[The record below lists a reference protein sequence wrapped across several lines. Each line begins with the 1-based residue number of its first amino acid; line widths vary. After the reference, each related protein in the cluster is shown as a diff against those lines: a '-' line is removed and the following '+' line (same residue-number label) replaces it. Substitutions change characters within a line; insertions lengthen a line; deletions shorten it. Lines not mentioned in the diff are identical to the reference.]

1 MLLFSTGAAL
11 GSEDD
16 KIVIIT
22 TQHGDIVMELFP
34 KDAPNTVDSF
44 YKLVESGFYD
54 GIIFHRV
61 IPGFMIQG
69 GDPNTKQSDQSI
81 WGQGNPGFSIDAEFN
96 SISHLKGIVSM
107 ARSTDPNSAG
117 SQFFIIHSDSTFL
130 DQQYTVFGRII
141 TQESFDVVE
150 KIINLERNS
159 RDVPNDLKQATILS
173 ASITTRAQIQNSL
186 DLDEPKRITIT
197 TIPESNSDY
206 TQYTNEK
213 FGVSFAVPTTWAGQS
228 LDPVDE
234 NTPDFVTVG
243 PLINGNPTVLQFKT
257 VSLSNITADEYLDNF
272 KAIINEDITSGFLD
286 VISEEE
292 IVVDGKRTLVFSS
305 VWNLSSIVGIPT
317 ILTRIQATIV
327 DTDEIYQL
335 VYLIDGNRTSEK
347 QLVFERALETFTVS
361 DSKQITSTP
370 DDINDKSL
378 QDNSQE
384 GGCLVATA
392 AFNTE
397 LSPEIQQLREFRDD
411 IVLKTE
417 SGSIFMTNF
426 NQIYYSFSPILA
438 DAERDN
444 PALQLMIRSTLTPLF
459 SSLLLLD
466 QLNIDSEIEMLTYGI
481 GIIILNLTLYIIA
494 PILLAYKIRNIF
506 GVKLNLKHTSKIQ

>member
-1 MLLFSTGAAL
+1 M
-11 GSEDD
+11 
-16 KIVIIT
+16 
-22 TQHGDIVMELFP
+22 
-34 KDAPNTVDSF
+34 
-44 YKLVESGFYD
+44 
-54 GIIFHRV
+54 
-61 IPGFMIQG
+61 
-69 GDPNTKQSDQSI
+69 
-81 WGQGNPGFSIDAEFN
+81 
-96 SISHLKGIVSM
+96 
-107 ARSTDPNSAG
+107 
-117 SQFFIIHSDSTFL
+117 
-130 DQQYTVFGRII
+130 
-141 TQESFDVVE
+141 
-150 KIINLERNS
+150 ERNS
-159 RDVPNDLKQATILS
+159 RDVPNDPKQATILS

-292 IVVDGKRTLVFSS
+292 IVVDGNVH
-305 VWNLSSIVGIPT
+305 LSFHQYGIFLNCGNSYHT
-317 ILTRIQATIV
+317 NTIQATIV
-327 DTDEIYQL
+327 GTDEIYQL

-347 QLVFERALETFTVS
+347 QSVFERALETFTVS